1 MDLADLTATAA
12 RARMDAGSLTP
23 AALAEACLQRIAERD
38 GVVRAMA
45 FLDPALA
52 ARNAASARPGPM
64 HGIPVGVKD
73 VLDTADMPTEYN
85 SPIWRGHRP
94 HADCA
99 AVAWTREAGGVIL
112 GKTVTTEFATRHPGP
127 TTNPHNP
134 AHTPGGSSSG
144 SAAGVAAGFF
154 PVAFGTQTAGSV
166 IRPAAYCGVVG
177 YKPSYNLINRHGMK
191 LMSFSLDTVGTMGR
205 SVADCA
211 LLAAAAGRAD
221 LGDPD
226 RKLANAPRVAV
237 CQSPAWPHAAPETQA
252 LLQDAADRLARAG
265 ATVTALTLPPLFADV
280 LDAQPL
286 VMNAESA
293 ASMGWEMLHH
303 RGQLSPVLRERLEWG
318 LAQPAA
324 AVAAAQA
331 VLRDGQAAFADAM
344 GDADVVLTP
353 SAPGEAPSGLGWT
366 GDAVFNALWTALH
379 VPCVTV
385 PVGAGPH
392 GMPLGVQVV
401 GRIGADRAVLAVAQ
415 WVASALG

>member
-226 RKLANAPRVAV
+226 RKLANAPRVAM

>member
-1 MDLADLTATAA
+1 M
-12 RARMDAGSLTP
+12 
-23 AALAEACLQRIAERD
+23 
-38 GVVRAMA
+38 
-45 FLDPALA
+45 
-52 ARNAASARPGPM
+52 
-64 HGIPVGVKD
+64 
-73 VLDTADMPTEYN
+73 
-85 SPIWRGHRP
+85 
-94 HADCA
+94 
-99 AVAWTREAGGVIL
+99 
-112 GKTVTTEFATRHPGP
+112 
-127 TTNPHNP
+127 
-134 AHTPGGSSSG
+134 
-144 SAAGVAAGFF
+144 
-154 PVAFGTQTAGSV
+154 
-166 IRPAAYCGVVG
+166 
-177 YKPSYNLINRHGMK
+177 
-191 LMSFSLDTVGTMGR
+191 
-205 SVADCA
+205 
-211 LLAAAAGRAD
+211 
-221 LGDPD
+221 
-226 RKLANAPRVAV
+226 
-237 CQSPAWPHAAPETQA
+237 
-252 LLQDAADRLARAG
+252 
-265 ATVTALTLPPLFADV
+265 PPLFADV

>member
-265 ATVTALTLPPLFADV
+265 ATVTTLTLPPLFADV

-293 ASMGWEMLHH
+293 VSMGWEMLHH

-353 SAPGEAPSGLGWT
+353 SAPGEAPPGLRWT

-401 GRIGADRAVLAVAQ
+401 GRIGGDRAVLAVAQ